1 MHKKTC
7 IHSSTEMSMQ
17 YSVSTIL
24 SRWAPNTICI
34 NHSVTKH
41 IHPVLLTNTA
51 ATLQKDRVVPL
62 HSLPKL
68 LDNTHSIHD
77 IICWR
82 KAATF
87 WGTQAIIKQGL
98 CLQCTSASRWGWE
111 AGGREKCENLCSC
124 LYVWGKGWQEKKEKH
139 TNISARSSGWVEDR
153 SNLYLQNCT
162 RVSPFMSYRIWYS
175 RKLDVGKNERKSC
188 NSKTR
193 KVKSSSRVRKKK
205 TDWGKTKQQNWQQIS
220 LHLRRASSVC
230 LCWLLYLLRS
240 CNTPPSITRV
250 RGIEPFPAEIQDKW
264 GSCTNGTLGEK
275 TLQLD
280 VLPQITV
287 SNRTKFWSTSK
298 SLFYFTLLFLFL
310 SCKCNKQNWVQNPWH
325 FS

>member
-124 LYVWGKGWQEKKEKH
+124 LYVWGMGWQEKKEKH

-162 RVSPFMSYRIWYS
+162 RVSPFVSYRIWYS

-193 KVKSSSRVRKKK
+193 KVKSSSWVRKKK
-205 TDWGKTKQQNWQQIS
+205 DRLGKNKPTKLTTDIPAFKKSQFCLFMLAPVFTTFLQHPPQHHKSQGNRAIPSWDSRQMRKLYQWNAWRENLTTGCSPPDYCFQQ
-220 LHLRRASSVC
+220 
-230 LCWLLYLLRS
+230 
-240 CNTPPSITRV
+240 
-250 RGIEPFPAEIQDKW
+250 D
-264 GSCTNGTLGEK
+264 
-275 TLQLD
+275 
-280 VLPQITV
+280 
-287 SNRTKFWSTSK
+287 
-298 SLFYFTLLFLFL
+298 
-310 SCKCNKQNWVQNPWH
+310 
-325 FS
+325 

>member
-17 YSVSTIL
+17 YLASTIV
-24 SRWAPNTICI
+24 SGWAPNTICI

-68 LDNTHSIHD
+68 LENTHFIHD

-98 CLQCTSASRWGWE
+98 CLQCTSVSRWGWE

-162 RVSPFMSYRIWYS
+162 RVSPFVSYRIWYS

-205 TDWGKTKQQNWQQIS
+205 DRLGKNKTTELTTDIPAFKKSQF
-220 LHLRRASSVC
+220 C
-230 LCWLLYLLRS
+230 LFMLAPVFTTFLQH
-240 CNTPPSITRV
+240 PPSITRV

-264 GSCTNGTLGEK
+264 GSCTNGMLGEK

-298 SLFYFTLLFLFL
+298 SLFYFTFLFLFFKL
-310 SCKCNKQNWVQNPWH
+310 QV
-325 FS
+325 